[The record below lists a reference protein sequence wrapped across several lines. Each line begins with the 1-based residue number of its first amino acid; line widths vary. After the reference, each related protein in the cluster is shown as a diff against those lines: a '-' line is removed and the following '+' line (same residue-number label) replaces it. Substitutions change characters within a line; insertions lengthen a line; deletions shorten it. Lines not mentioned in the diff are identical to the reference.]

1 MELFN
6 YNGEAAGVRW
16 IMLLSSIYYFL
27 YFGAVAFLFPFLA
40 LFYKAHGLTGSQ
52 MGELAAVS
60 PLISFFGAPLW
71 NGVAD
76 ASHRHKLTAV
86 VAVLGVVT
94 IAFVFPN
101 LATFAA
107 MLVMICLYSF
117 FNSPTGSLV
126 DSAVMAL
133 LGDRKERY
141 GRIRLW
147 GTVGYG
153 VIAPIASIAIGRY
166 GVKWAFWGYALIMA
180 VGLLVLIPLPF
191 RQSQSNRSF
200 FGGMRQLFSHR
211 AWVLFLVMVFIAG
224 AGMATYNNYFLVYM
238 QSLGSSSALMGLALT
253 IATASEVPAMFF
265 SDRILRR
272 FGARGMLIIA
282 MSTIG
287 LRLLAYSATSAT
299 WLILLIQVVHGLTF
313 AAVYTAGVYFADQV
327 APPGMKATAQGMFNG
342 TLMGFGAGAGGLL
355 GGVLMDRFSPS
366 TMYAAIGGSVLVGLF
381 VFLLFERRLS
391 QKQVA
396 EIET

>member
-1 MELFN
+1 MELLN
-6 YNGEAAGVRW
+6 YNGEAAGVRP
-16 IMLLSSIYYFL
+16 IMVLSSIYYFL

-52 MGELAAVS
+52 IGVLSAVP

-71 NGVAD
+71 NGAAD
-76 ASHRHKLTAV
+76 ATHRHKLVAV
-86 VAVLGVVT
+86 LAVLGVVT
-94 IAFVFPN
+94 IAFIFPS

-107 MLVMICLYSF
+107 MFVMICLYSF

-126 DSAVMAL
+126 DSAVMVL

-153 VIAPIASIAIGRY
+153 VIAPLASLMIGRY

-180 VGLLVLIPLPF
+180 GGLLVLAGLPF
-191 RQSQSNRSF
+191 RQSRSSSSF
-200 FGGMRQLFSHR
+200 FGGMRQLFGHR
-211 AWVLFLVMVFIAG
+211 AWMLFLLMVFIAG
-224 AGMATYNNYFLVYM
+224 AGMATYNNYFLVYL
-238 QSLGSSSALMGLALT
+238 QSLGASSALMGLALT
-253 IATASEVPAMFF
+253 IATASEIPAMFF

-287 LRLLAYSATSAT
+287 LRLLAYSATTAS

-313 AAVYTAGVYFADQV
+313 AAVYTAGVYFADQI
-327 APPGMKATAQGMFNG
+327 APAGMKATAQGMFTG
-342 TLMGFGAGAGGLL
+342 TLMGFGSAAGGLL

-366 TMYAAIGGSVLVGLF
+366 GMYAGMGGLVLVGLF
-381 VFLLFERRLS
+381 VFLLFERRFS
-391 QKQVA
+391 VKPVA
-396 EIET
+396 ETET

>member
-1 MELFN
+1 M
-6 YNGEAAGVRW
+6 V
-16 IMLLSSIYYFL
+16 LSSIYYFL

-52 MGELAAVS
+52 MGVLAAVS
-60 PLISFFGAPLW
+60 PLIAFFGASLW
-71 NGVAD
+71 NGFAD
-76 ASHRHKLTAV
+76 ATRRHKL
-86 VAVLGVVT
+86 VAILANLGVLT
-94 IAFVFPN
+94 IAFIFPS

-133 LGDRKERY
+133 LGDRKARY

-153 VIAPIASIAIGRY
+153 VIAPLASIMIGRY

-180 VGLLVLIPLPF
+180 VGLLVLVALPF
-191 RQSQSNRSF
+191 RQSHSSTSF
-200 FGGMRQLFSHR
+200 FSGMRQLFANR

-224 AGMATYNNYFLVYM
+224 AGMATYNSYFLVYM

-253 IATASEVPAMFF
+253 IATASEIPAMFF

-282 MSTIG
+282 MATIG

-342 TLMGFGAGAGGLL
+342 TLMGFGSGAGGLL
-355 GGVLMDRFSPS
+355 GGVLMDRFSPAG
-366 TMYAAIGGSVLVGLF
+366 MYAAIGGLVLVGLF
-381 VFLLFERRLS
+381 AFLLFERRFS
-391 QKQVA
+391 EKQSVEA
-396 EIET
+396 ETTEV